1 MKNEKIAAIIAA
13 PSAPT
18 IITFLSKNLHLLYR
32 AFSMVEK
39 FFKILRWKGGGR
51 KPPFSAGQMGLG
63 GGFYFTSVK
72 TFIEFI

>member
-1 MKNEKIAAIIAA
+1 MKKSPQLLQHLEHQQ
-13 PSAPT
+13 SL
-18 IITFLSKNLHLLYR
+18 LSYPRTYTSFIELFQWLKN
-32 AFSMVEK
+32 